1 MANAIRYSLIA
12 DGNQFFAA
20 GIETALGQNAAVG
33 RVHSVYSRDALFKCL
48 QVTQGFNLLF
58 VCAEILSADW
68 HADISEL
75 NATYPELSII
85 IMSDHADRA
94 QIFSFL
100 ASGAHGFFR
109 KSDSKNELQV
119 AVSVVL
125 RGRVYLP
132 AEIPLHPDVGTG
144 AHPSD
149 NAELTCRQNQ
159 VLDLVAAGFSNK
171 EIARKLNIAE
181 ATVKVHL
188 AAIFRQF
195 GVHNRTGAV
204 AHIHAMAGAMR
215 ATA

>member
-1 MANAIRYSLIA
+1 VANAIRYSLIA
-12 DGNQFFAA
+12 DKNQFFAA
-20 GIETALGQNAAVG
+20 GLETALDQNPSVG
-33 RVHSVYSRDALFKCL
+33 RVHSVYSRDALFTCL
-48 QVTQGFNLLF
+48 QSTQGFNLLF
-58 VCAEILSADW
+58 VCAEILSDDW
-68 HADISEL
+68 HADITQLTS
-75 NATYPELSII
+75 NYPALSII
-85 IMSDHADRA
+85 IMSDYADRA

-109 KSDSKNELQV
+109 KSDSKSELQM

-132 AEIPLHPDVGTG
+132 SEIPVHPSISTS
-144 AHPSD
+144 ANSSD
-149 NAELTCRQNQ
+149 NADLTSRQNQ
-159 VLDLVAAGFSNK
+159 VLDLVAAGYSNK

-204 AHIHAMAGAMR
+204 AHIHSMAGAMR